1 MSSNQIRI
9 FGSILLVVALIT
21 SISLFG
27 NSDHYSFFKTP
38 SKSLSVQ
45 MKSFANPIITNQ
57 FSISKLFQNPV
68 IESEVDPEIAWKA
81 SRSRGVTNPIPITLI
96 GQSLP
101 DDYDL
106 SSLYC
111 GPGMRCL

>member
-1 MSSNQIRI
+1 MSLYQIRI
-9 FGSILLVVALIT
+9 FGSLLLVVALIT
-21 SISLFG
+21 SISMFG
-27 NSDHYSFFKTP
+27 YSEQYSFFKTP
-38 SKSLSVQ
+38 SK
-45 MKSFANPIITNQ
+45 PITIQSKTFTNAIISNQ
-57 FSISKLFQNPV
+57 LSISKLFQNSV

-81 SRSRGVTNPIPITLI
+81 SRGRADTNPITLI
-96 GQSLP
+96 GPGLP